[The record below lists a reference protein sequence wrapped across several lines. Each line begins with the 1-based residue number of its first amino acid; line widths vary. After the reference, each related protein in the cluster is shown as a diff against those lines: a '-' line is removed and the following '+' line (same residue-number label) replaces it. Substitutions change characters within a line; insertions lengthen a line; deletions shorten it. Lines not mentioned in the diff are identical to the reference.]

1 MLKVV
6 RRSAVHGLCA
16 AVALALWPVTATAQA
31 EPDSS
36 GAQAFPTLPL
46 PPAIEGLIGMP
57 QTYTAARS
65 RYLALITSEAEQR
78 GLPAALADAV
88 AQVESRYSPN
98 AVGSLGEV
106 GLMQIRP
113 RTAALLGYKG
123 EAAGL
128 AEPETNVRLGVAYLA
143 RAWQL
148 ANGDVCRA
156 LMKYRAG
163 WGEERMSPLS
173 VEYCRRARSHLAAI
187 GSPLA
192 DEAQPTS
199 QEPATAVVAQPNQKL
214 SPAPIPVAARPQ
226 PAAPQLAAVKQTQV
240 EVVPLPPVRLAS
252 LGIAEP
258 ARDLGQARSKA
269 PETKAA
275 LADKNAT
282 RIEAPA
288 PRVTSPPISPSKA
301 QPQPPLASMVKAE
314 PMKPAELRTGTVPK
328 AQQAGSTA
336 SEQNRSSGPVKVLQ
350 LASATPSQAST
361 EPRARS
367 TTREGTTPASLRSL
381 QNLPASPAGT
391 AERTTAPDPRSPNR
405 IPAPLLPGFIGRTQT
420 AALAQPQAAA
430 VEAEAARK
438 RFEARLQAQER
449 RLRMT
454 LKSIC
459 TGC

>member
-1 MLKVV
+1 
-6 RRSAVHGLCA
+6 
-16 AVALALWPVTATAQA
+16 
-31 EPDSS
+31 
-36 GAQAFPTLPL
+36 
-46 PPAIEGLIGMP
+46 
-57 QTYTAARS
+57 
-65 RYLALITSEAEQR
+65 
-78 GLPAALADAV
+78 
-88 AQVESRYSPN
+88 
-98 AVGSLGEV
+98 
-106 GLMQIRP
+106 
-113 RTAALLGYKG
+113 
-123 EAAGL
+123 
-128 AEPETNVRLGVAYLA
+128 
-143 RAWQL
+143 
-148 ANGDVCRA
+148 
-156 LMKYRAG
+156 
-163 WGEERMSPLS
+163 MSPLS
-173 VEYCRRARSHLAAI
+173 VEYCRRARVHLAAI

-192 DEAQPTS
+192 DEARPTS

-214 SPAPIPVAARPQ
+214 PPAPIPVAARLQ
-226 PAAPQLAAVKQTQV
+226 PAASQLAAAKQTQV

-252 LGIAEP
+252 LGTAEP
-258 ARDLGQARSKA
+258 AGDLGQARSKA

-288 PRVTSPPISPSKA
+288 LRVTSPPISPSKA

-314 PMKPAELRTGTVPK
+314 PVKPAELRTGTVPK
-328 AQQAGSTA
+328 AQQAGRTA
-336 SEQNRSSGPVKVLQ
+336 AEQNRPSGPVKAPQ

-361 EPRARS
+361 EPRSRS